1 MSAIALLLPRLRRAQ
16 APMPP
21 ARTVCAPLRRA
32 TAAATPAIDWL
43 RLAPALETLG
53 PVLHVDGQASGM
65 VPEPNPAAP
74 WPAHTELLGMVCARR
89 LVASVLVD
97 SHGPRESLHFLGAG
111 GWPLASIWLLPD
123 SDFLAWE
130 CLLGQLPDLPVTDVA
145 WWQELPHHV
154 SHGHARARR
163 FSCVQLG
170 DQLVLDAVPEA
181 HLSDIGWGRARQ
193 IANVAGA
200 RLVGAPA

>member
-21 ARTVCAPLRRA
+21 ARTVCAPLRRS
-32 TAAATPAIDWL
+32 PALIAPTIDWL
-43 RLAPALETLG
+43 HLAPALQTLG
-53 PVLHVDGQASGM
+53 PVLHVNGQGSGV

-130 CLLGQLPDLPVTDVA
+130 RLLEHLPDTPTADVA
-145 WWQELPHHV
+145 WWQELPHHAPR
-154 SHGHARARR
+154 GCARVRR
-163 FSCVQLG
+163 FSSTRLG
-170 DQLVLDAVPEA
+170 DHALIDAAPAA
-181 HLSDIGWGRARQ
+181 HLSHIGRERARQ
-193 IANVAGA
+193 IAAVAGA
-200 RLVGAPA
+200 RL

>member
-21 ARTVCAPLRRA
+21 ARTVCAPLRRS
-32 TAAATPAIDWL
+32 PAPIAPTIDWL
-43 RLAPALETLG
+43 HLAPALQSLG
-53 PVLHVDGQASGM
+53 PVLHVNGQGSGV

-130 CLLGQLPDLPVTDVA
+130 CLLEHLPDTPTADVA
-145 WWQELPHHV
+145 WWQELPHHAPR
-154 SHGHARARR
+154 GCARVRR
-163 FSCVQLG
+163 FSSTRLG
-170 DQLVLDAVPEA
+170 DHALIDAAPAA
-181 HLSDIGWGRARQ
+181 HLSHIGRERARQ
-193 IANVAGA
+193 IAAVAGA
-200 RLVGAPA
+200 RLDESTI

>member
-21 ARTVCAPLRRA
+21 ARTVCAPLRRS
-32 TAAATPAIDWL
+32 PAPIAPTIDWL
-43 RLAPALETLG
+43 HLAPALQTLG
-53 PVLHVDGQASGM
+53 PVLHVNGQGSGV

-130 CLLGQLPDLPVTDVA
+130 RLLEHLPDTPTADVA
-145 WWQELPHHV
+145 WWQELPHHAPR
-154 SHGHARARR
+154 GCARVRR
-163 FSCVQLG
+163 FSSTRLG
-170 DQLVLDAVPEA
+170 DHALIDAAPAA
-181 HLSDIGWGRARQ
+181 HLSHIGRERARQ
-193 IANVAGA
+193 IAAVAGA
-200 RLVGAPA
+200 RLDESTI